1 MTLLFTDPR
10 FLLHDTGRHV
20 ETPARLGAITK
31 RLEESGLAKRCTKQT
46 WKPIGEDEILA
57 VHDAALVALLK
68 SITAQGGGWADGDTV
83 VSEKSLEAAK
93 LAAGAATAAVNAV
106 LAGQAKNALCLI
118 RPPGHHATPDRSMG
132 FCLINNIALA
142 AHHALAKHQLNRI
155 LIVDWDVHH
164 GNGTQD
170 IFYADPRVQFLSIHR
185 YGHGFYPGT
194 GAADET
200 GTGKGLGYTCNVP
213 LPETTRRP
221 EYFDAFAQ
229 ALEQSASRIR
239 PELVLISAGFD
250 AHRLDPIG
258 RLGLEVEDF
267 AELTKRV
274 LEMAN
279 VHCQGRV
286 VSCLEGGY
294 NIHVLAECVQA
305 HLEMLLGPPTG
316 LLVR

>member
-1 MTLLFTDPR
+1 MTLLLTDSR

-20 ETPARLGAITK
+20 ETPARLAAITD
-31 RLEESGLAKRCTKQT
+31 RLQKSGLASKCSTQT
-46 WKPIGEDEILA
+46 WEPIGEDEILA
-57 VHDAALVALLK
+57 VHEPQVLALLK
-68 SITAQGGGWADGDTV
+68 AITAQGGGWADGDTV
-83 VSEKSLEAAK
+83 LSEKSLEVAR
-93 LAAGAATAAVNAV
+93 LAAGAANAAVDTV
-106 LAGQAKNALCLI
+106 VAGKANNALCLI

-132 FCLINNIALA
+132 FCLINNTALA
-142 AHHALAKHQLNRI
+142 AHHALAMHQLNRI

-170 IFYADPRVQFLSIHR
+170 IFCADPRVQFLSIHR

-194 GAADET
+194 GAANET
-200 GTGKGLGYTCNVP
+200 GTGKGLGHICNVP
-213 LPETTRRP
+213 LPVTTPRP
-221 EYFDAFAQ
+221 EYFDAFSR
-229 ALEQSASRIR
+229 ALERCASQIR

-267 AELTKRV
+267 GELTRRV
-274 LEMAN
+274 LEVAN
-279 VHCQGRV
+279 VHCRSRV

-305 HLEMLLGPPTG
+305 HLEVLLGPF
-316 LLVR
+316 VA

>member
-1 MTLLFTDPR
+1 MTLLLSDPR

-20 ETPARLGAITK
+20 ETPARLVAITD
-31 RLEESGLAKRCTKQT
+31 RLQQSGLATKCSTQT
-46 WKPIGEDEILA
+46 WEPIGEDEILA
-57 VHDAALVALLK
+57 VHEPGVLALLK
-68 SITAQGGGWADGDTV
+68 AITAQGGGWVDGDTV
-83 VSEKSLEAAK
+83 LSAQSLEGAK
-93 LAAGAATAAVNAV
+93 LAAGAATAAVDTV
-106 LAGQAKNALCLI
+106 ILKQANNALCLI
-118 RPPGHHATPDRSMG
+118 RPPGHHATPDHSLG

-142 AHHALAKHQLNRI
+142 AHHALTQHQLNRI

-200 GTGKGLGYTCNVP
+200 GTAKGLGHTCNVP
-213 LPETTRRP
+213 LPAATPRP
-221 EYFDAFAQ
+221 QYFDAFTR
-229 ALEQSASRIR
+229 ALERSASQIR

-274 LEMAN
+274 LEVAN
-279 VHCQGRV
+279 VHCHGRV

-294 NIHVLAECVQA
+294 NIQVLAECVQA
-305 HLEMLLGPPTG
+305 HLEVLLGP
-316 LLVR
+316 LAA